1 VPASTAAAPE
11 AIAPNGWPWALLR
24 GFREG
29 RTEAFGEVY
38 RRHADE
44 VTKQLRYGF
53 AFQAAGRHHRFVGCR
68 SAFEL
73 HDALHETFRRAFEPP
88 ARERYDGLRPYGPYL
103 RAIARNV
110 VLRGFRDREVQ
121 FPEVRAAGGS
131 EGEAAAAPI
140 EIVDEGSQTPEQQV
154 GRAQVR
160 AVVQRFLETLPAPD
174 RRLLEVRFVE
184 GKSQRDAADELG
196 LGRQQLRGREAKL
209 RAQLLRYLR
218 QQGEEGLVA
227 AGLMLPLPLMGA
239 PLFELLGEVLR

>member
-1 VPASTAAAPE
+1 
-11 AIAPNGWPWALLR
+11 LR

-29 RTEAFGEVY
+29 HTDALGEVY

-53 AFQAAGRHHRFVGCR
+53 SFQAAGRQHRFVGCR

-73 HDALHETFRRAFEPP
+73 HDALHETFRRAFEPA

-110 VLRGFRDREVQ
+110 VLRGFRAREVQ
-121 FPEVRAAGGS
+121 FPEVRERAPGD
-131 EGEAAAAPI
+131 GEIGVVI
-140 EIVDEGSQTPEQQV
+140 EIVDEGSQTPEQHV
-154 GRAQVR
+154 GRVQIR
-160 AVVQRFLETLPAPD
+160 AVVQRFLDTLSAAD

-184 GKSQRDAADELG
+184 GKSQRDAAAVLG
-196 LGRQQLRGREAKL
+196 LGRQQIRGRETKL
-209 RAQLLRYLR
+209 RQQLLHYLR
-218 QQGEEGLVA
+218 RQGEEGLVA
-227 AGLMLPLPLMGA
+227 AGLQLPLPLLGA

>member
-1 VPASTAAAPE
+1 VSAPTHAAP
-11 AIAPNGWPWALLR
+11 ADDAPNGWPWVLLR
-24 GFREG
+24 GFRDG
-29 RTEAFGEVY
+29 RTDALAEVY

-44 VTKQLRYGF
+44 VTRQLRYGF
-53 AFQAAGRHHRFVGCR
+53 GFQAGGRHHRFVGCR

-73 HDALHETFRRAFEPP
+73 HDALHETFRRAFEPA
-88 ARERYDGLRPYGPYL
+88 ARERYDGLRPYGAYL

-110 VLRGFRDREVQ
+110 VLRGFRAREVQ
-121 FPEVRAAGGS
+121 FPEVRDD
-131 EGEAAAAPI
+131 GEATPAAI
-140 EIVDEGSQTPEQQV
+140 EILDEGSSTPEQHV

-160 AVVQRFLETLPAPD
+160 AVVQRFLDTLPAPD

-196 LGRQQLRGREAKL
+196 LGRQQIRGREAKL

-227 AGLMLPLPLMGA
+227 AGLALPLPLASA
-239 PLFELLGEVLR
+239 PLLELLGEVLR

>member
-1 VPASTAAAPE
+1 MSAQTEPQPDAT
-11 AIAPNGWPWALLR
+11 APNGWSWALLR

-29 RTEAFGEVY
+29 QRAALGEVY
-38 RRHADE
+38 HRHADE

-73 HDALHETFRRAFEPP
+73 HDALHETFRRAFEPV

-110 VLRGFRDREVQ
+110 VLRGFRAREVQ
-121 FPEVRAAGGS
+121 FPEVRDHGGGGGEAAGG
-131 EGEAAAAPI
+131 PI

-154 GRAQVR
+154 GRAEVQ
-160 AVVQRFLETLPAPD
+160 AVVKRFLETLPPDD

-184 GKSQRDAADELG
+184 GMSQRDAAQALG
-196 LGRQQLRGREAKL
+196 LGRQQIRGRETKL
-209 RAQLLRYLR
+209 RQQMLRFLR
-218 QQGEEGLVA
+218 EQGEEGLVA
-227 AGLMLPLPLMGA
+227 AGLVLPLPLLGSS
-239 PLFELLGEVLR
+239 LLELLGEVMR

>member
-1 VPASTAAAPE
+1 VSAPTQAAPD
-11 AIAPNGWPWALLR
+11 ATAPNGWPWALLR

-29 RTEAFGEVY
+29 RTDALSEVY
-38 RRHADE
+38 HRHADE

-73 HDALHETFRRAFEPP
+73 HDALHETFRRAFEPG

-110 VLRGFRDREVQ
+110 VLRGFRAREVQ
-121 FPEVRAAGGS
+121 FPEVKGD
-131 EGEAAAAPI
+131 GEATPAAI
-140 EIVDEGSQTPEQQV
+140 EILDEGSATPEQHV
-154 GRAQVR
+154 GRAQLR

-184 GKSQRDAADELG
+184 GKSQRDAAEALG
-196 LGRQQLRGREAKL
+196 LGRQQIRGRELKL
-209 RAQLLRYLR
+209 RELLLRWLR
-218 QQGEEGLVA
+218 QQGEDGLVA
-227 AGLMLPLPLMGA
+227 ASLSLPLPLAGA
-239 PLFELLGEVLR
+239 SLFELLGEVLR

>member
-1 VPASTAAAPE
+1 MTPSSETMPDGA
-11 AIAPNGWPWALLR
+11 APNGWSWGLLR

-29 RTEAFGEVY
+29 RTEALGEVY

-110 VLRGFRDREVQ
+110 VLRGFRAREVQ
-121 FPEVRAAGGS
+121 FPEVR
-131 EGEAAAAPI
+131 EDGEATGGPI
-140 EIVDEGSQTPEQQV
+140 EIVDEGSQTPEQHV
-154 GRAQVR
+154 GRAEVR
-160 AVVQRFLETLPAPD
+160 AVVKRFLDTLSGPD

-196 LGRQQLRGREAKL
+196 LGRQQIRGRETKL
-209 RAQLLRYLR
+209 REQMLRYLR
-218 QQGEEGLVA
+218 RQGEDGLVA
-227 AGLMLPLPLMGA
+227 ASLALPLPLLGA

>member
-1 VPASTAAAPE
+1 MSVPTAAVSE
-11 AIAPNGWPWALLR
+11 AIAPNGWSWALLR

-29 RTEAFGEVY
+29 QTDALGEVY

-110 VLRGFRDREVQ
+110 VLRGFRAREVQ
-121 FPEVRAAGGS
+121 FPEIR
-131 EGEAAAAPI
+131 EDGEAVTSAI
-140 EIVDEGSQTPEQQV
+140 EVVDEGSQTPEQHV

-160 AVVQRFLETLPAPD
+160 AVVKRFLDTLAAPD
-174 RRLLEVRFVE
+174 RRLLELRFVE
-184 GKSQRDAADELG
+184 GQSQRDAAETLG
-196 LGRQQLRGREAKL
+196 LGRQQIRGREAKL
-209 RAQLLRYLR
+209 REQLLRYLR
-218 QQGEEGLVA
+218 RQGEEGLVA
-227 AGLMLPLPLMGA
+227 VGLALPLPLLGA

>member
-1 VPASTAAAPE
+1 VPASTQASPD

-29 RTEAFGEVY
+29 LTEALSEVY
-38 RRHADE
+38 QRHADE

-53 AFQAAGRHHRFVGCR
+53 AFQAGGRHHRFVGCR

-73 HDALHETFRRAFEPP
+73 HDALHETFRRAFEPG

-103 RAIARNV
+103 RTIARNV
-110 VLRGFRDREVQ
+110 VLRGFRAREVQ
-121 FPEVRAAGGS
+121 FPEVR
-131 EGEAAAAPI
+131 EDGEAAPASI
-140 EIVDEGSQTPEQQV
+140 EILDEGSQTPEQHV

-160 AVVQRFLETLPAPD
+160 AVVQRFLQTLPAPD

-184 GKSQRDAADELG
+184 GKSQRDAAEELG
-196 LGRQQLRGREAKL
+196 LGRQQLRGRETKL
-209 RAQLLRYLR
+209 REQMLRFLR

-227 AGLMLPLPLMGA
+227 ASLALPLPLVGA
-239 PLFELLGEVLR
+239 SLFELLGEVLR

>member
-1 VPASTAAAPE
+1 VSAPTQ
-11 AIAPNGWPWALLR
+11 AVTDATAPNGWPWALLR

-29 RTEAFGEVY
+29 HTEALGEVY
-38 RRHADE
+38 RLHAED

-73 HDALHETFRRAFEPP
+73 HDALHETFRRAFEPQ
-88 ARERYDGLRPYGPYL
+88 ARERYDGLRPFGPYL

-110 VLRGFRDREVQ
+110 VLRGFRAREVQ
-121 FPEVRAAGGS
+121 FPEIRVD
-131 EGEAAAAPI
+131 GEATAGPI

-154 GRAQVR
+154 GRAQLR

-184 GKSQRDAADELG
+184 GKSQRDAAEVLG
-196 LGRQQLRGREAKL
+196 LGRQQIRGREAKL
-209 RAQLLRYLR
+209 RQQMLRYLR

-227 AGLMLPLPLMGA
+227 AGLALPLPLLGA
-239 PLFELLGEVLR
+239 SLFELLGGVLR

>member
-1 VPASTAAAPE
+1 MPVPTPTAPE
-11 AIAPNGWPWALLR
+11 ATAPNGWPWPLLR

-29 RTEAFGEVY
+29 HTDALGEVY

-73 HDALHETFRRAFEPP
+73 HDALHETFRRAFEPA

-110 VLRGFRDREVQ
+110 VLRGFRAREVQ
-121 FPEVRAAGGS
+121 FPEVRDAGAGESEAAGV
-131 EGEAAAAPI
+131 PI
-140 EIVDEGSQTPEQQV
+140 EVVDEGSQTPEQHV

-160 AVVQRFLETLPAPD
+160 AVVQRFLQTLPGPD

-184 GKSQRDAADELG
+184 GKSQRDAAEVLG
-196 LGRQQLRGREAKL
+196 LGRQQIRGRETKL
-209 RAQLLRYLR
+209 REQMLRYLR

-227 AGLMLPLPLMGA
+227 AGLSLPLPLVGV
-239 PLFELLGEVLR
+239 PLLELLGEVLR